1 MCFYNKPHQALC
13 QDIFYCILYT
23 FKYYLYFLPDQCYI
37 IAMKAI
43 FKIDLSQHAT
53 MPQLISI
60 KLREDI
66 LNGELSCG
74 TSLKQDQL
82 AKKYSTSVGVVREA
96 LKALEGE
103 GFVEF
108 VPNKGVF
115 VKALSSQEALEL
127 FDVRYLLEA
136 EALSRSLPL
145 LTEADFFLLDG
156 ILDEEE
162 FCSDPLRYNELNSKL
177 HSFLYQHCGNSK
189 LLETITR
196 LNNQVSRYMIFYL
209 NNMLH
214 KEDSQKEHR
223 QLLEACKN
231 QDKKAAKAILK
242 KHMQKAGKE
251 LADYLNKHPQV

>member
-1 MCFYNKPHQALC
+1 MKA
-13 QDIFYCILYT
+13 T
-23 FKYYLYFLPDQCYI
+23 FKN
-37 IAMKAI
+37 
-43 FKIDLSQHAT
+43 DLSQHTT
-53 MPQLISI
+53 MAQLISI
-60 KLREDI
+60 RLREDI
-66 LNGELSCG
+66 LNDELSSG

-82 AKKYSTSVGVVREA
+82 AKKYNTSVGVVREA
-96 LKALEGE
+96 LKTLEGE

-108 VPNKGVF
+108 VPNSGVY
-115 VKALSSQEALEL
+115 VKCLSSQEALEL

-136 EALSRSLPL
+136 EALSRSLPG

-162 FCSDPLRYNELNSKL
+162 FCSDPLLYNELNIKL

-189 LLETITR
+189 LLETINQ

-214 KEDSQKEHR
+214 KKDSQEEHR
-223 QLLEACKN
+223 LLVEACRK

-251 LADYLNKHPQV
+251 LADYLNKHPQA